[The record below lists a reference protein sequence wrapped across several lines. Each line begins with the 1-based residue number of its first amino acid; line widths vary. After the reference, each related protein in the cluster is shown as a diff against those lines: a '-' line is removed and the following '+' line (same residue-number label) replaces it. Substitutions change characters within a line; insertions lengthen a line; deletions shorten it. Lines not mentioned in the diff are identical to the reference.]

1 MTSLGVW
8 QTHISHINVSEMLM
22 LNAIYHYYAVRGEIN
37 PLYFRQL
44 ILLLLL
50 RFYLVSI
57 ENKKSNIFSELD

>member
-1 MTSLGVW
+1 
-8 QTHISHINVSEMLM
+8 MLM